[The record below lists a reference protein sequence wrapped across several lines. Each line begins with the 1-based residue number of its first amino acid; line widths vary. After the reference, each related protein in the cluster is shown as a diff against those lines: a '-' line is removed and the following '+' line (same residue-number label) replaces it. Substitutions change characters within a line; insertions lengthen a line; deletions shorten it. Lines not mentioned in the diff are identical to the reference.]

1 MMRARARVRV
11 FGRVQGVLFR
21 HYAAVMAGKLGVLGY
36 VQNLDDGSVEAIYE
50 GEKAAVDEMV
60 EWTKK
65 GPPHAR
71 VTSFRFTWEEPT
83 DEFFDF
89 SVRY

>member
-1 MMRARARVRV
+1 MKARARVRV
-11 FGRVQGVLFR
+11 FGMVQGVLFR
-21 HYAAVMAGKLGVLGY
+21 HYTAAMAKRLGVSGY
-36 VQNLDDGSVEAIYE
+36 VRNLEDGSVEALYE
-50 GEKAAVDEMV
+50 GEKGAVDEMV

-83 DEFFDF
+83 DEFSDF